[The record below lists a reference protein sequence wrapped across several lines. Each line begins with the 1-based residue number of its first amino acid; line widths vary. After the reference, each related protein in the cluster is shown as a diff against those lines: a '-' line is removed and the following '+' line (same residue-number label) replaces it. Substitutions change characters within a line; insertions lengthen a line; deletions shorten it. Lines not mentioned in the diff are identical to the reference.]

1 MVPFTFPVGFQRFSS
16 AAFVNYQMNRLYAC
30 GLVDAASLKTL
41 CASNPSIVEL
51 PAALGALSAEAEA
64 RGDLRL
70 AFGAQRGAEFFTPP
84 GTPARVAA
92 WTRMRALFDR
102 AFGALGYTR
111 HEVPYGGASMPVTV
125 LPAQGPSRGR
135 VLLMGGFDSVIEEF
149 VGVWIR
155 LSEAGFDVAAME
167 GPGQGGA
174 RIAGLTFDHDYERPV
189 AAILDQLGWDDVTI
203 IGLSMGGYWALRAAG
218 REPRVTRAV
227 AWPPVYD
234 WLAKLPGFAQRFVR
248 WMVSFRGFMR
258 WSVRLRAKL
267 IPVLGHAV
275 THTMY
280 LVDGDDPM
288 LAVDWLMGMN
298 KEHLGSE
305 RVTQDVLL
313 MVGEQD
319 DFQPPVLAER
329 QAAAL
334 THARSVTTRRFTAA
348 EHAAAHCQMGNL
360 QLACEVLISWLSS
373 ERPHPQREP

>member
-1 MVPFTFPVGFQRFSS
+1 MVPFTFPVGFQRFSRAS
-16 AAFVNYQMNRLYAC
+16 FVNYQMNRLYAC
-30 GLVDAASLKTL
+30 GLVDADSLKKL
-41 CASNPSIVEL
+41 CASNPSISAL

-64 RGDLRL
+64 RGDLRV

-84 GTPARVAA
+84 GTPERVAA
-92 WTRMRALFDR
+92 WRRMRALFDR
-102 AFGALGYTR
+102 AFAELGTTR

-125 LPAQGPSRGR
+125 LPAQGARRGR

-155 LSEAGFDVAAME
+155 LSEAGYDVAAME

-174 RIAGLTFDHDYERPV
+174 RIVGLPFDHDYERPV
-189 AAILDQLGWDDVTI
+189 AAILDQLGWDDVTV

-218 REPRVTRAV
+218 REPRITRAV

-234 WLAKLPGFAQRFVR
+234 WLAKLPDLAQRFVR
-248 WMVSFRGFMR
+248 WMVSFRGLMR

-275 THTMY
+275 NHTLY
-280 LVDGDDPM
+280 LVDGTDPM

-313 MVGEQD
+313 MVGEND
-319 DFQPPVLAER
+319 DFQPPALAER

-334 THARSVTTRRFTAA
+334 VNARRLTTRRFTAA
-348 EHAAAHCQMGNL
+348 EHAGAHCQMGNL
-360 QLACEVLISWLSS
+360 ELACEVLVGWLNNGQPT
-373 ERPHPQREP
+373 PHPEP